1 MASPKLEIP
10 RRVLSVEEPLEC
22 PTASQIPDTI
32 HAQLQ
37 IAWFTR
43 AGFPLRNLV
52 QADGFAVLGEMA
64 RTGIAVAQLP
74 VGYFRSELKQSSWSG
89 SRCSLSYQM
98 SSTSPSIAVPLVT
111 HWRAPSPR

>member
-43 AGFPLRNLV
+43 TGFPLRNLV
-52 QADGFAVLGEMA
+52 QAMA
-64 RTGIAVAQLP
+64 L
-74 VGYFRSELKQSSWSG
+74 
-89 SRCSLSYQM
+89 RCW
-98 SSTSPSIAVPLVT
+98 AK
-111 HWRAPSPR
+111 WRAPALQLPNCGSVISGPNSSKAAGPPQGAA